1 MNVTRRQTYFAL
13 FILFAVNTM
22 NFYDRQLLGVLA
34 EPIRKEWHLSD
45 SALGWLGAAFTLI
58 YAAVGVPL
66 GRLSDF
72 WARKK
77 ILSLGVAAWSV
88 LTAVSGFTW
97 SFSSMFAARVGVG
110 VGEASCAPAANS
122 LIGDLFPAARRSMA
136 ISLFMLGLPV
146 GIFLSGIISGDV
158 AFAYGW
164 RAAFWVACAPG
175 LLLAIAA
182 PFMVEPLRGASES
195 HAVAGRQREGSP
207 YWRVLSIPTMWW
219 IIASG
224 ALHNF
229 NAYAVNGFLPAF
241 LARFH
246 GLNLKQ
252 ANHMT
257 AYVLGAVGVAGLIGG
272 GAIGDYVRRTHK
284 NGRLLIATAALFISG
299 PCVLL
304 AISRPKGD
312 LVTFMA
318 LMGAGWMLMYVY
330 YATVYSAIQDIVEPG
345 LRGTAMA
352 LYFFAMYVL
361 GGSFGPPVTGMLS
374 DHFAHQAMLDA
385 GAKAITEANR
395 AAGLHNAMYVIPA
408 VSLALAFVLFAASR
422 TVARDMDALDQWMH
436 SHAEL
441 PAAGV
446 VAK

>member
-1 MNVTRRQTYFAL
+1 MTVTRRQTWFAL
-13 FILFAVNTM
+13 FILFAINTM

-34 EPIRKEWHLSD
+34 EPIRKEWHLTD

-72 WARKK
+72 WRRKR

-88 LTAVSGFTW
+88 LTAASGFTW
-97 SFSSMFAARVGVG
+97 NYASMFAARLGVG
-110 VGEASCAPAANS
+110 IGEASCAPAANS
-122 LIGDLFPAARRSMA
+122 LIGDLFPAARRSIA
-136 ISLFMLGLPV
+136 ISVFMLGLPV
-146 GIFLSGIISGDV
+146 GIFLSGMVSGDV

-164 RAAFWVACAPG
+164 RAAFWVACLPG
-175 LLLAIAA
+175 LMLAVAA
-182 PFMVEPLRGASES
+182 PFMTEPERGAAET
-195 HAVAGRQREGSP
+195 HAVAGRAREGSP
-207 YWRVLSIPTMWW
+207 YLRVLSIPTMWW

-252 ANHMT
+252 ANHVT
-257 AYVLGAVGVAGLIGG
+257 AYVLGAVGVVGLIGG
-272 GAIGDYVRRTHK
+272 GLIGDLVRRKRK
-284 NGRLLIATAALFISG
+284 NGRLLIATISLLISA

-304 AISRPKGD
+304 ALTRPKGE
-312 LVTFMA
+312 LVTFMV
-318 LMGAGWMLMYVY
+318 LMSAGWMLMYVY

-374 DHFAHQAMLDA
+374 DHFARRAMLAA
-385 GAKAITEANR
+385 GAATVGEAQR
-395 AAGLHNAMYVIPA
+395 AAGLHSAMYVIPA
-408 VSLALAFVLFAASR
+408 VSLTLAFVLYAASR
-422 TVARDMDALDQWMH
+422 TVAKDMEALDAWMH
-436 SHAEL
+436 SHEHS
-441 PAAGV
+441 AAAS
-446 VAK
+446 AK

>member
-1 MNVTRRQTYFAL
+1 MTVTRRQTWFAL
-13 FILFAVNTM
+13 FILFAINTM

-34 EPIRKEWHLSD
+34 EPIRKEWHLTD

-72 WARKK
+72 WRRKR
-77 ILSLGVAAWSV
+77 ILSLGVAAWSI
-88 LTAVSGFTW
+88 LTAASGFTW
-97 SFSSMFAARVGVG
+97 SYASMFVARLGVG

-122 LIGDLFPAARRSMA
+122 LIGDLFPAARRSIA
-136 ISLFMLGLPV
+136 ISVFMLGLPV
-146 GIFLSGIISGDV
+146 GIFLSGMISGDV

-164 RAAFWVACAPG
+164 RAAFWVACLPG
-175 LLLAIAA
+175 LMLAVAA
-182 PFMVEPLRGASES
+182 PFMTEPERGATET
-195 HAVAGRQREGSP
+195 HAVAGRAREGSP
-207 YWRVLSIPTMWW
+207 YLRVLSIPTMWW

-252 ANHMT
+252 ANHVT
-257 AYVLGAVGVAGLIGG
+257 AYVLGAVGVVGLIGG
-272 GAIGDYVRRTHK
+272 GLIGDIVRRKHK
-284 NGRLLIATAALFISG
+284 NGRLVIATVALFISA

-304 AISRPKGD
+304 ALTRPKGD

-318 LMGAGWMLMYVY
+318 LMSAGWMLMYVY

-374 DHFAHQAMLDA
+374 DHFAHEAMLA
-385 GAKAITEANR
+385 AHVTAVGEAQR
-395 AAGLHNAMYVIPA
+395 AAGLHSAMYVIPA
-408 VSLALAFVLFAASR
+408 VSLTLAFVLYAASR
-422 TVARDMDALDQWMH
+422 TVAKDMDALDTWMH
-436 SHAEL
+436 SHEHS
-441 PAAGV
+441 AAG
-446 VAK
+446 ANK